1 MNDGARTAELTYIT
15 TCKGRLAHL
24 KQTLPRAAAQG
35 LPCVVVD
42 YSCPDGTAQWVEAHF
57 PEVTVVRVEG
67 EAGFH
72 AARARNLGAAAAETP
87 WLAFFDVDVLLDP
100 AFGATVAPA
109 LTAGHFYRASPPTRQ
124 TWGSI
129 VCAREDF
136 SAVGGYDET
145 YTGWG
150 GEDDDLIRMLL
161 LSGRR
166 LAPFA
171 ASLLGEIPHTN
182 EVRTHFH
189 VIQDLFLQQRIN
201 HTFMQVKFDML
212 RLLGKPLPAAERKI
226 VYEQIQRS
234 ILTAEDKN
242 RGAPIVIEVPIP
254 RAVIEGP
261 PTNEGARQS
270 EFAVLQRKLTYTL
283 TIQRAP

>member
-1 MNDGARTAELTYIT
+1 MTAGTRTAELTYIT

-24 KQTLPRAAAQG
+24 KQALPRAVAVG

-42 YSCPDGTAQWVEAHF
+42 YSCPEGSAQWLEAHF
-57 PEVTVVRVEG
+57 PQTTIVRAEG

-72 AARARNLGAAAAETP
+72 AARARNLGAAAARTP
-87 WLAFFDVDVLLDP
+87 WLAFFDVDVLLEP
-100 AFGATVAPA
+100 AFGEIVVPA
-109 LTAGHFYRASPPTRQ
+109 LTAGHFYRASPVTRQ

-129 VCAREDF
+129 ICARDDF
-136 SAVGGYDET
+136 AAVGGYDET
-145 YTGWG
+145 YRGWG

-166 LAPFA
+166 PAHFA
-171 ASLLGEIPHTN
+171 ASLVGEISHSD
-182 EVRTHFH
+182 EVRTHFYE
-189 VIQDLFLQQRIN
+189 IQDLFLQQRIN

-212 RLLGKPLPAAERKI
+212 RLLGKPLPAAERKT
-226 VYEQIQRS
+226 VYEQIQTA

-242 RGAPIVIEVPIP
+242 RGTPIVIEVPIP

-261 PTNEGARQS
+261 PTNEGMKQS

-283 TIQRAP
+283 TIQRRP

>member
-1 MNDGARTAELTYIT
+1 MAELTYIT

-24 KQTLPRAAAQG
+24 KQTLPRAAGQG

-42 YSCPDGTAQWVEAHF
+42 YSCPDETAQWVEAHF
-57 PEVTVVRVEG
+57 PQAAVVRVEG

-72 AARARNLGAAAAETP
+72 AARARNLGAAAATTP
-87 WLAFFDVDVLLDP
+87 WLAFFDVDVLLEP
-100 AFGATVAPA
+100 AFGETVVPI
-109 LTAGHFYRASPPTRQ
+109 LTAGHFYRASPVTRQ

-129 VCAREDF
+129 ICAREDF
-136 SAVGGYDET
+136 AGVGGYDET
-145 YTGWG
+145 YRGWG

-166 LAPFA
+166 PAHFA
-171 ASLLGEIPHTN
+171 ASLVGEIPHTN

-189 VIQDLFLQQRIN
+189 PIQDLFLQQRIN

-212 RLLGKPLPAAERKI
+212 RLLGKPLPAAERKQ
-226 VYEQIQRS
+226 VYEQIQRA
-234 ILTAEDKN
+234 ILTAEDNN

-261 PTNEGARQS
+261 PTNEGAKQNER
-270 EFAVLQRKLTYTL
+270 ALLHRKLTYTL
-283 TIQRAP
+283 TIQRTP